1 MTKIFGDRDFAGS
14 NVDVGVY
21 HEVDD
26 ILRDLTDDYDRVL
39 ALYLEALIM
48 LNGDPKK
55 SDDRGLESKLLDVY
69 AEVYE
74 IEKQQCDKIT
84 EIKKNVETNPKHR
97 HALELTLKAR
107 GVKEHADR
115 SMKKL
120 DKQISAA
127 QTRARMWLAVLELDT
142 KGYD

>member
-1 MTKIFGDRDFAGS
+1 MTKIYGDRDFAGS
-14 NVDVGVY
+14 NVDIGTY

-26 ILRDLTDDYDRVL
+26 ALRDLTDDYDRVL
-39 ALYLEALIM
+39 ELYRDSVIL
-48 LNGDPKK
+48 LNGDPQNPN
-55 SDDRGLESKLLDVY
+55 DQGLESKLADVY

-74 IEKQQCDKIT
+74 IEITRCDKIT
-84 EIKKNVETNPKHR
+84 EVKKNVETNAKYR
-97 HALELTLKAR
+97 KALEETLKAR

-115 SMKKL
+115 AMKKL